1 MPSPMFG
8 GTPDPMS
15 MLLGIMGTPHGQK
28 AALDIASTLAMPAK
42 RAAAMTGYLPEGYRW
57 QTPEEESK
65 WMEDAALGF
74 AGSITPKVPPM
85 MGRVSRPVR
94 PASEDV
100 GRVLDATFKYG
111 AMGGNKTMPIEKLTG
126 SLSSAADTAAKV
138 DRLAETLRG
147 PNSYISRLIV
157 DDAGHVIEGQHR
169 LAALRKLGE
178 KDVPVTVIRDLSRG
192 VDVAGIETA
201 VRAAGK
207 LHPDQVKGVVQN
219 TLEMVAE
226 AGSPAKA
233 LATYELPRGFE
244 QFFRAALEKMGAK

>member
-8 GTPDPMS
+8 GTPDPVS

-28 AALDIASTLAMPAK
+28 AALDIASTLAIPAK

-57 QTPEEESK
+57 QTPDESDK
-65 WMEDAALGF
+65 WMQDSAMGF
-74 AGSITPKVPPM
+74 VGSVGPKVPAM
-85 MGRVSRPVR
+85 MGRSARPVR

-100 GRVLDATFKYG
+100 DQVLDATFKYG
-111 AMGGNKTMPIEKLTG
+111 ARGGNKTMPIDKLTG
-126 SLSSAADTAAKV
+126 TLSTAADTAAKV
-138 DRLAETLRG
+138 DRLAETLRS

-157 DDAGHVIEGQHR
+157 DDAGQVIEGQHR

-178 KDVPVTVIRDLSRG
+178 KEVPVTVIRDLSRG
-192 VDVAGIETA
+192 VDVAGMESA
-201 VRAAGK
+201 VRAAGR
-207 LHPDQVKGVVQN
+207 LHPDQARGVVQN

-226 AGSPAKA
+226 AGSVAKA

-244 QFFRAALEKMGAK
+244 HFYRAALERMGAK